1 MLNKNQIF
9 LIIILLSCI
18 GSRILTSIYYIED
31 IDSLRFA
38 LSIYEYDL
46 IKLQPHFPGYPV
58 FSFIVKCLYLITGNM
73 GVSFSIIGGISVFSI
88 IYFLLRIS
96 NLIPLSKLGLFLIFI
111 IFFNPLVWLMS
122 NRYMPD
128 LFGLSIF
135 ISALYLFISDIKDR
149 RFLYIGYFLTGLLAG
164 VRLSYLPLL
173 AIPFLMGLKRHKNIK
188 YSIFSF
194 LTGCLIWLIPLI
206 LITGLDDIWTIGYN
220 HTVGHFMDYGGTAF
234 TNNDWSFRIIRF
246 IQSVWSDG
254 LGGYWLE
261 RSWQTFILSIFII
274 LIFIQSLR
282 VLFINKLIDK
292 NFKIIIGCVLV
303 YSIWIFFSQNII
315 YKSRHI
321 LPILIP
327 FFIIFPLSLKPLSR
341 KLYPYVQIG
350 VLLFC
355 LFLFNISITLI
366 GQHKNPSAIAQL
378 KNDLEQQE
386 SIKTVISTPLINYYL
401 KSNGIKKKFINIDK
415 SDELELFKYQNNNEE
430 ILLIGNFKP
439 MFKDNYTIIE
449 DNIFYHN
456 PYVNRMWSQIETY
469 KIINEYRGEN

>member
-173 AIPFLMGLKRHKNIK
+173 AIPFLMGLKNHKNIK

-206 LITGLDDIWTIGYN
+206 LITGLEDI
-220 HTVGHFMDYGGTAF
+220 
-234 TNNDWSFRIIRF
+234 
-246 IQSVWSDG
+246 
-254 LGGYWLE
+254 
-261 RSWQTFILSIFII
+261 
-274 LIFIQSLR
+274 
-282 VLFINKLIDK
+282 
-292 NFKIIIGCVLV
+292 
-303 YSIWIFFSQNII
+303 
-315 YKSRHI
+315 
-321 LPILIP
+321 
-327 FFIIFPLSLKPLSR
+327 
-341 KLYPYVQIG
+341 
-350 VLLFC
+350 
-355 LFLFNISITLI
+355 
-366 GQHKNPSAIAQL
+366 
-378 KNDLEQQE
+378 
-386 SIKTVISTPLINYYL
+386 
-401 KSNGIKKKFINIDK
+401 
-415 SDELELFKYQNNNEE
+415 
-430 ILLIGNFKP
+430 
-439 MFKDNYTIIE
+439 
-449 DNIFYHN
+449 
-456 PYVNRMWSQIETY
+456 
-469 KIINEYRGEN
+469 

>member
-1 MLNKNQIF
+1 MFNKNQIF

-38 LSIYEYDL
+38 LSIHEYDI
-46 IKLQPHFPGYPV
+46 IKLQPHFPGYPI
-58 FSFIVKCLYLITGNM
+58 FSFIAKCLYFILGNM
-73 GVSFSIIGGISVFSI
+73 GVTFSIIGGISVFNI

-96 NLIPLSKLGLFLIFI
+96 KLSPLSTSGLFLIFI

-135 ISALYLFISDIKDR
+135 ISALYFFISDIKDR
-149 RFLYIGYFLTGLLAG
+149 KFLYLGYFLTGLLAG
-164 VRLSYLPLL
+164 IRLSYLPLL
-173 AIPFLMGLKRHKNIK
+173 IIPFLMRLKSRENRK
-188 YSIFSF
+188 YLILSFSI
-194 LTGCLIWLIPLI
+194 GCLIWLIPLI
-206 LITGLDDIWTIGYN
+206 LITGFENIWLVGYN
-220 HTVGHFMDYGGTAF
+220 HTIGHFMDYGGSAF
-234 TNNDWSFRIIRF
+234 TNNDWSIRITRF
-246 IQSVWSDG
+246 IQSVWADG

-261 RSWQTFILSIFII
+261 RSWQTFIFSIFLL

-282 VLFINKLIDK
+282 VLLINKLIDK
-292 NFKIIIGCVLV
+292 NFKIIIGCLLV

-321 LPILIP
+321 LPILIL
-327 FFIIFPLSLKPLSR
+327 FFIIFPLALKPLSR
-341 KLYPYVQIG
+341 KFYPYIKAG
-350 VLLFC
+350 VVAFC
-355 LFLFNISITLI
+355 LFLFSISITII

-401 KSNGIKKKFINIDK
+401 KLNGIKKKFINIEN
-415 SDELELFKYQNNNEE
+415 SEEFELFKYENNNDE
-430 ILLIGNFKP
+430 ILLIGNFKL
-439 MFKDNYTIIE
+439 MFKDDYTIIV
-449 DNIFYHN
+449 DSIFYHN

-469 KIINEYRGEN
+469 KIIKQKRGDI

>member
-1 MLNKNQIF
+1 
-9 LIIILLSCI
+9 
-18 GSRILTSIYYIED
+18 
-31 IDSLRFA
+31 
-38 LSIYEYDL
+38 
-46 IKLQPHFPGYPV
+46 
-58 FSFIVKCLYLITGNM
+58 
-73 GVSFSIIGGISVFSI
+73 
-88 IYFLLRIS
+88 
-96 NLIPLSKLGLFLIFI
+96 
-111 IFFNPLVWLMS
+111 
-122 NRYMPD
+122 
-128 LFGLSIF
+128 
-135 ISALYLFISDIKDR
+135 
-149 RFLYIGYFLTGLLAG
+149 
-164 VRLSYLPLL
+164 
-173 AIPFLMGLKRHKNIK
+173 
-188 YSIFSF
+188 
-194 LTGCLIWLIPLI
+194 
-206 LITGLDDIWTIGYN
+206 
-220 HTVGHFMDYGGTAF
+220 MDYGGTAF

-282 VLFINKLIDK
+282 VLLINKLIDK

-355 LFLFNISITLI
+355 LFLFNISITLV